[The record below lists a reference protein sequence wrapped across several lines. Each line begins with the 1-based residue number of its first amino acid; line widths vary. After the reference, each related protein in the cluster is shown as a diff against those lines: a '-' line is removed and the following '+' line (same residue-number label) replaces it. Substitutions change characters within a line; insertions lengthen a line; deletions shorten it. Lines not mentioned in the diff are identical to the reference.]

1 MNLQILNKYKI
12 EFELIDNSIPN
23 IKQTEVTDLNFAI
36 SSYLSLIPYVNYL
49 NNEIM
54 VEINKALNNQTF
66 DSDAGGETTFL
77 ELGNPNSTFI
87 YTGIKPQNVHISTID
102 LKEIILSWIE
112 FLTDNRIIQ

>member
-1 MNLQILNKYKI
+1 MNLQILNQYKI

-23 IKQTEVTDLNFAI
+23 IKQTEVTDTNFAI

-49 NNEIM
+49 NNEII

-66 DSDAGGETTFL
+66 DSDAGGEITFL

-87 YTGIKPQNVHISTID
+87 CNGITTQNINIPTVD

-112 FLTDNRIIQ
+112 FLTDNGIIQ